1 MNEKLT
7 PEQRE
12 WILDKLKE
20 VSLELQDGNVS
31 WTSVNIHRFE
41 QILTAHTA
49 EDECICC
56 LRVEDGIVTP
66 NPDCLQHGG
75 LRGKNPYT
83 TEDEEKLKYLKQKFA
98 TSAENWRK
106 LETKIALRKI
116 EEYLAYC
123 RITEERGMWVERPT
137 FDSMK
142 DWLQQEDAPK

>member
-49 EDECICC
+49 EDECNHVWYGRPSIGDTVCGKC
-56 LRVEDGIVTP
+56 GIQEVHTA
-66 NPDCLQHGG
+66 
-75 LRGKNPYT
+75 
-83 TEDEEKLKYLKQKFA
+83 EDEYNASKYGTFQPAQQIWKDWMMSHARSIGTDFEEWFRVRYA
-98 TSAENWRK
+98 AEDDDP
-106 LETKIALRKI
+106 AI
-116 EEYLAYC
+116 EAKNEF
-123 RITEERGMWVERPT
+123 ERGII
-137 FDSMK
+137 
-142 DWLQQEDAPK
+142 L

>member
-49 EDECICC
+49 EDECNHVWYGRPSIGDTVCGKC
-56 LRVEDGIVTP
+56 GIQEVHTAEDDFQREWQIERQEMARETRP
-66 NPDCLQHGG
+66 NNKEQ
-75 LRGKNPYT
+75 
-83 TEDEEKLKYLKQKFA
+83 A
-98 TSAENWRK
+98 
-106 LETKIALRKI
+106 
-116 EEYLAYC
+116 
-123 RITEERGMWVERPT
+123 
-137 FDSMK
+137 
-142 DWLQQEDAPK
+142 